1 MHARKK
7 IPFNQKISFLNLRSK
22 MIKNKHSLREY
33 YSAFEHSYK
42 CMTCK
47 LLSIISLQNRH
58 SPVRIF
64 REFQLHNNKLAGW
77 MDGGGFLNCSKIRP
91 SCYVFEFTSLNSR
104 YKLVVESLYG
114 PCLEV
119 EVKFLLG
126 YQICKTC
133 KWFLAWLFMKLQK
146 SLSEQI
152 VSKDMSNQ
160 FWIVAIWEK
169 GFRIFIKNISEY
181 NEEVLILLRN
191 AYFGLQ

>member
-1 MHARKK
+1 
-7 IPFNQKISFLNLRSK
+7 
-22 MIKNKHSLREY
+22 
-33 YSAFEHSYK
+33 
-42 CMTCK
+42 
-47 LLSIISLQNRH
+47 
-58 SPVRIF
+58 
-64 REFQLHNNKLAGW
+64 

-169 GFRIFIKNISEY
+169 SFKNFTKQYFWIQWGGVDFTKKCLFWFTIKNLSARLTLFIRRWEFLFMSIQPYLNITTKLPNFPEHQGFLSLKTFLFSEKT
-181 NEEVLILLRN
+181 
-191 AYFGLQ
+191 